1 MRVTSSVKDAENPLN
16 ILSQSVPKSI
26 LVCADI
32 ATTMSRLASV
42 NNDSLRNGEYMSV
55 NASMSVKASLKS
67 VL

>member
-42 NNDSLRNGEYMSV
+42 NNDSLRNGEYISV
-55 NASMSVKASLKS
+55 NASMRVKVSLKS